1 MMAHPEIVQR
11 IAQQHRDELLHLA
24 ENERLL
30 SAARRYRRQA
40 RRRHR

>member
-11 IAQQHRDELLHLA
+11 IAEQHRDELLRSA
-24 ENERLL
+24 ETERLL
-30 SAARRYRRQA
+30 HAARRYRRLA